1 VISKSAGLSQAVQL
15 SLRWLAVPDAEL
27 PDLDPLVLELNELEQ
42 REAEVSALR
51 RKLHDR
57 LSSFP
62 SEVTQ
67 AREREVSDERRA
79 LHRRIDELRAQLAS
93 QRHPDHH

>member
-1 VISKSAGLSQAVQL
+1 VADG
-15 SLRWLAVPDAEL
+15 DN
-27 PDLDPLVLELNELEQ
+27 PDLEALAIELEQLEQ
-42 REAEVSALR
+42 RETEVSALR

-62 SEVTQ
+62 SELTR

-79 LHRRIDELRAQLAS
+79 LHRRIDELRAQLHG
-93 QRHPDHH
+93 RHSSP

>member
-1 VISKSAGLSQAVQL
+1 MA
-15 SLRWLAVPDAEL
+15 DAEL
-27 PDLDPLVLELNELEQ
+27 PDLDALALELEELEQ
-42 REAEVSALR
+42 RETEVSALR

-79 LHRRIDELRAQLAS
+79 LHRRIDDLRAQLAS
-93 QRHPDHH
+93 QRRPDHH